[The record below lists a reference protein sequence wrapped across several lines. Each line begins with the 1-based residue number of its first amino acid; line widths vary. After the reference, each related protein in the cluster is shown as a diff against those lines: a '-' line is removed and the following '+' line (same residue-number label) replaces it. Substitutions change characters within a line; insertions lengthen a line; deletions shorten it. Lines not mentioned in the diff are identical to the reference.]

1 MRLIDNPFKLLDV
14 TPSDNVNIINQN
26 AEDKA
31 FMDDENERL
40 YEDAR
45 TTLLSPTKRIAAEVG
60 WIYDRNIDSVIND
73 INNGIVNL
81 NNCDCLEKVN
91 FLIEV
96 LYKCELN
103 KLFSVFVSLDQCYR
117 ESGDSN
123 FSVKVLNR
131 INSARQVAGIPVCD
145 DASLIQNEIKLKLGE
160 INSAINYL
168 FGKLKDD
175 DLIKITNLI
184 AANTIEAGTEYG
196 QVIDSL
202 INQYAIH
209 FSDDLTRKKELI
221 LSRIEGL
228 KNIFSESGL
237 YSFCEEVR
245 IFDNEAQPIQLFLQ
259 KSGQSKIQVE
269 SNEVAYALRDFAGY
283 LIEKNNIDGA
293 ITLINLGIEVFPEL
307 PDIFNVMK
315 EDRKVLFGLKIRQT
329 EFSEIDKKINDGWN
343 NVQCDVKY
351 AEQNKQYL
359 MRHAPYIKAKLD
371 EISKKYSTTNDT
383 NSDQY
388 FGGCMNCAYYYSQLG
403 NMLSWGALFFD
414 AIDSFTKSKFFAEK
428 CNETETVEK
437 ANSSISSLYKLISN
451 IGRHNIPRLATVS
464 TTKSSYTS
472 NTTNASTYANS
483 NTTNASTYTNSNTQS
498 NNSYTNSDSAGDT
511 SGDSG
516 FPFKT
521 VAIFAFV
528 ILLVYS
534 MLSGNDKSDVR
545 RTSNVSTVNSTSQ
558 SIITTAGN
566 QVAEAKNISTN
577 NNTLSSL
584 NGRGKVVVW
593 DDTKNKEFSH
603 SSLDKSLLWSM
614 GDTKKYVVIIDH
626 YDATQVS
633 TYTRS
638 GSSGSSRQI
647 PGIRNDAVLYVYDLS
662 IKKCLGQKRII
673 GNNPPEHYRSKGT
686 PTAIYGDIAGPIA
699 RWINSAFSGGSLGS
713 SYSAP
718 TAPSVPQA
726 SVIPKAPIVPK
737 INQNAIVGASHS
749 SADQEGSYIHSARL
763 AVDGNTASCW
773 SEGAPGL
780 GIGESIIIS
789 FDGTYE
795 VNGMLIWPGHQKTE
809 TLFYQNARPSVIRVV
824 GSDGY
829 SERCY
834 ISDRSGLQRINFN
847 RSMNVSSIQLIIEQA
862 KPGTKYADTCIA
874 EVEFF

>member
-1 MRLIDNPFKLLDV
+1 MRLKDNPFNILDV
-14 TPSDNVNIINQN
+14 TPSDIVDTINQN

-45 TTLLSPTKRIAAEVG
+45 TTLLSPVKRIAAEAG
-60 WIYDRNIDSVIND
+60 WIYSRNINSVLAD
-73 INNGIVNL
+73 IDNGIVNL
-81 NNCDCLEKVN
+81 SDCDSLEKVN
-91 FLIEV
+91 YLVEA
-96 LYKCELN
+96 LYKCGLN
-103 KLFSVFVSLDQCYR
+103 QLFSAFVSLDQSYR
-117 ESGDSN
+117 EVSDSN
-123 FSVKVLNR
+123 FAIKVLNK
-131 INSARQVAGIPVCD
+131 INSSRKKAGINLCD
-145 DASLIQNEIKLKLGE
+145 DESLIQTEIKQKLSE

-168 FGKLKDD
+168 FEKYEDD

-184 AANTIEAGTEYG
+184 AANTIESGNEYG
-196 QVIDSL
+196 QVIDAL

-209 FSDDLTRKKELI
+209 FSDDLSRKKDHI
-221 LSRIEGL
+221 LARIEGL

-237 YSFCEEVR
+237 YNFCEEVR

-269 SNEVAYALRDFAGY
+269 SNEVAYALRDFAGF
-283 LIEKNNIDGA
+283 LISKNNIDGA

-464 TTKSSYTS
+464 TTKSSYAS

-545 RTSNVSTVNSTSQ
+545 RTGNVSTVNNTSQ